1 MSRRLT
7 LRDSQQRDALAV
19 RLRQLAEQLDA
30 LADQHCETLD
40 YEGYT
45 GLSEHAA
52 ELKVVLRVL
61 MAPDVAVELTVLVSQ
76 AEEHIAFIHE
86 AYGGAA

>member
-1 MSRRLT
+1 MSRRLL
-7 LRDSQQRDALAV
+7 LRNGQQRDALAV

-30 LADQHCETLD
+30 LADRHCEALD

-61 MAPDVAVELTVLVSQ
+61 LAPDVAAELASLVTQ
-76 AEEHIAFIHE
+76 AEEHIAFIEE
-86 AYGGAA
+86 AYGGAP